1 MNETMHD
8 GTVSDGTGS
17 DGMMADGTRGD
28 GSGSDRTGSD
38 GTGAGLMDPRGCPAE
53 ASVRPAPRLAALAGR
68 RVLLLDNGKLAAGH
82 GPNQVLPDA
91 LRAALP
97 AAAWVQDRVEL
108 LQAGDGEIDAIAAR
122 LIAAHRPEAVVLALA
137 DAGVTAHTALLAV
150 ALERRGVPTAV
161 LATPLGAGLAR
172 TIFRSRVPGLG
183 VAALETVRTDNED
196 RLRDIVTASS
206 SEVEALLT
214 SNVSELVGNDMLSAP
229 PGAARRWRDG
239 AADFAVF
246 QDWAEQMG
254 LGDGLPLAPPAED
267 AVAAMLATVA
277 AGPETA
283 IYGPALTSGRVLRVR
298 DAAVN
303 AVMAGCPPR
312 GFPVVLAALRAMA
325 RPDYR
330 LTQAAITTH
339 PSGNAI
345 VLAGAD
351 PAAYAMSG
359 GAGCLGPGH
368 RGNATIGRAVSL
380 AVLHLFGA
388 RPGEA
393 DLTTF
398 GSPAEFTYCMAEAQ
412 GGSPWPS
419 LATAFGDGRPG
430 VLVVKA
436 EGPRNILETLALTP
450 EALCEALAATSC
462 SLGANN
468 MCVPGDLLVFLNP
481 EHATVFAAAGW
492 TRQDLATAIHD
503 RARLPRRLVTGRGI
517 GPIRPRYMDALD
529 RLPVTRSPAD
539 VHIVVAGAPGPQSMV
554 ALPWGFSRG
563 QWEAL

>member
-1 MNETMHD
+1 MSANKT
-8 GTVSDGTGS
+8 TSDGAAQAAGS
-17 DGMMADGTRGD
+17 ATDGP
-28 GSGSDRTGSD
+28 SG
-38 GTGAGLMDPRGCPAE
+38 LLDPRGIPAE
-53 ASVRPAPRLAALAGR
+53 APVRPAPRLAAADGR
-68 RVLLLDNGKLAAGH
+68 RMLLLDNGKLAPGN
-82 GPNQVLPDA
+82 GPNPALPDA
-91 LRAALP
+91 LQAAIP
-97 AAAWVQDRVEL
+97 AATWL
-108 LQAGDGEIDAIAAR
+108 LERLDLLKAGDSEVEAIAAR
-122 LIAAHRPEAVVLALA
+122 LIATHRPDAVVLALA

-150 ALERRGVPTAV
+150 ALENCGTPAVV

-172 TIFRSRVPGLG
+172 TIFRTRAPGLDA
-183 VAALETVRTDNED
+183 VVLDTVRTDTED
-196 RLRDIVTASS
+196 RLRGIVTAAVPAILS
-206 SEVEALLT
+206 LLT
-214 SNVSELVGNDMLSAP
+214 REAP
-229 PGAARRWRDG
+229 AAAAAGQALFPPDAARRWAGG
-239 AADFAVF
+239 AADMAAF
-246 QDWAEQMG
+246 QDWADQAG
-254 LGDGLPLAPPAED
+254 LGDGLPLIPPTAE
-267 AVAAMLATVA
+267 AVAALLATVDA
-277 AGPETA
+277 DADA
-283 IYGPALTSGRVLRVR
+283 VLYGPALTSGRLLRVH
-298 DAAVN
+298 DAAAN

-345 VLAGAD
+345 VLAGGD
-351 PAAYAMSG
+351 PTAYGMSA

-368 RGNATIGRAVSL
+368 RGNACIGRAVSL
-380 AVLHLFGA
+380 AILHLFGA

-398 GSPAEFTYCMAEAQ
+398 GSPAEFTYCMAEAHD
-412 GGSPWPS
+412 SNPWPS
-419 LATAFGDGRPG
+419 LATEFGDGRPG

-436 EGPRNILETLALTP
+436 EGPRNILENLALTP

-481 EHATVFAAAGW
+481 EHAAVFTAAGW
-492 TRQDLATAIHD
+492 TRQDLAHAIHD
-503 RARLPRRLVTGRGI
+503 RARLPRRLITGRGI

-563 QWEAL
+563 QWQAL